1 MYKYAEISIYRI
13 AVFNILLTWRLTCI
27 SLLPCARD
35 MAVSQI
41 PLYRIYTRNLKI
53 ETRVRNPTAILYDHE
68 ILRRLTNQN

>member
-1 MYKYAEISIYRI
+1 
-13 AVFNILLTWRLTCI
+13 
-27 SLLPCARD
+27 
-35 MAVSQI
+35 MAVSQV